1 MAFVSSNFKF
11 LKEQMKKPKFWAI
24 LALLYFMVMLALG
37 VFGQQ
42 QATVD
47 KTQRK
52 VLLYEN
58 GTWVYD
64 EIQKKQSE
72 PKKQSLPVKHRCEA
86 TTKKGTQCK
95 LYTPANEQFCHIH
108 KNQSNEQTT
117 KAGPN
122 SPSKENN

>member
-1 MAFVSSNFKF
+1 
-11 LKEQMKKPKFWAI
+11 MKKPKFWAI
-24 LALLYFMVMLALG
+24 VALLYFMVMLALG

-72 PKKQSLPVKHRCEA
+72 PKQQSLPVKHRCEA
-86 TTKKGTQCK
+86 TTKKGEPCK
-95 LYTPANEQFCHIH
+95 LYTAANQQFCHIH
-108 KNQSNEQTT
+108 KAKENEQTT